1 MNKAAIIEDIRW
13 IMNNKMK
20 LPHMAQFSPEARL
33 NQDLY
38 LDSVQFLQLLLNL
51 ELEKGYDIPEDA
63 LSSEAFVS
71 VNSLAEFLL
80 KLQEATA

>member
-1 MNKAAIIEDIRW
+1 MSKAEIIEDIRW
-13 IMNNKMK
+13 IMTDKMN
-20 LPHMAQFSPEARL
+20 LPHMDQFRPDARL

-71 VNSLAEFLL
+71 VDSLAEFLL
-80 KLQEATA
+80 KLQEAA

>member
-1 MNKAAIIEDIRW
+1 MSKAEIIEDIRW
-13 IMNNKMK
+13 IMSDKMN
-20 LPHMAQFSPEARL
+20 LPHMDQFAADARL

-71 VNSLAEFLL
+71 VNSLADFLL

>member
-1 MNKAAIIEDIRW
+1 MSKTEIIEDIRV
-13 IMNNKMK
+13 IMADVMQ
-20 LPHMAQFSPEARL
+20 LAHMDQFRADARL

-71 VNSLAEFLL
+71 VDSLADFLL
-80 KLQEATA
+80 KLQEAA

>member
-1 MNKAAIIEDIRW
+1 MSKAEIIEDIRW
-13 IMNNKMK
+13 IMGEKMN
-20 LPHMAQFSPEARL
+20 LQHMDKYSPTARL

-71 VNSLAEFLL
+71 IDSLAEFLL